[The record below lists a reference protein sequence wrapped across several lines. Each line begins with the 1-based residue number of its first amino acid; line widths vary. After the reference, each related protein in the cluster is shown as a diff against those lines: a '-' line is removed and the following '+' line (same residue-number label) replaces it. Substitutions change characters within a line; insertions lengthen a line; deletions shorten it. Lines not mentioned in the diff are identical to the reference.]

1 MSFTAPK
8 FTNAGRQ
15 LQTRVI
21 AGDTLTFTTI
31 KLGDGTM
38 TTEPIAALTDLIHG
52 IITLPVHEVRRNADY
67 ADVTGVFQNAG
78 LSSGFYW
85 REIGIF
91 AADPD
96 YPNDRSHDILYCYQ
110 NAAELAEYI
119 PSASSAV
126 IEKIIRVACVVGDAE
141 NVTVGLASQAYAK
154 AEDLQ
159 ALEEQ
164 YSKDV
169 ERIDNALDAVDPTKI
184 TTKAEPADG
193 DGVMIADSEDG
204 GKAKRLLWSS
214 VKTALG
220 KLFVPLAR
228 KINGKALSAD
238 VTLTGENIAVSTTDS
253 TPISGAVKY
262 RTNPNLLDNWYFGR
276 PVNQRGQTEYTEAGK
291 YVIDRWWLQLD
302 TSLSIVDGGVK
313 ISGKWDIEHFF
324 ENTLPNATYTL
335 SMLYK
340 DKTGTDDL
348 RFIVGNRSDGDIKGV
363 NTKNASG
370 LLSFTVT
377 SDIINKFIIG
387 FAGSTDNSVTLLA
400 TKLELGDTQTL
411 AHKENGV
418 WVLNEIPDFGEQL
431 RRCQRYAVDDNYHTT
446 VGQLNYDGDT
456 YYISVQL
463 PCVMRT
469 TPVITLKEISAIGWG
484 VLPISNAEI
493 TWRDANGFFVAIKD
507 LSSMNSFIGK
517 ACSVTYFASA
527 DL

>member
-21 AGDTLTFTTI
+21 AGDTLTFTAI

-141 NVTVGLASQAYAK
+141 NITVGLASQAYAK

-169 ERIDNALDAVDPTKI
+169 ERINDALDAVDPTKI
-184 TTKAEPADG
+184 TTKATPSDG
-193 DGVMIADSEDG
+193 DGVMIADSADG

-214 VKTALG
+214 VKAALG

-238 VTLTGENIAVSTTDS
+238 VTLTGDDIAMGADDAESLRAAMAKRAVGSAVLSDNADLDTVTVSGMYRLAAMELPWQTFSQMLVVHGGADTISQVIFAFSGGGVYVRNGNPTQVGGPGVWSNWKQLAVCAAPEVHDLPLNIAGSDNSSHYTIDQFGRVFVQIRSNLNTQWSGQKIIGTMPEGFRPKYYDAVVPLLIQND
-253 TPISGAVKY
+253 PIS
-262 RTNPNLLDNWYFGR
+262 F
-276 PVNQRGQTEYTEAGK
+276 QIGQIFIQPGGNI
-291 YVIDRWWLQLD
+291 YVH
-302 TSLSIVDGGVK
+302 G
-313 ISGKWDIEHFF
+313 
-324 ENTLPNATYTL
+324 
-335 SMLYK
+335 
-340 DKTGTDDL
+340 
-348 RFIVGNRSDGDIKGV
+348 
-363 NTKNASG
+363 
-370 LLSFTVT
+370 SFT
-377 SDIINKFIIG
+377 SAEYI
-387 FAGSTDNSVTLLA
+387 FAQLTYPASV
-400 TKLELGDTQTL
+400 
-411 AHKENGV
+411 
-418 WVLNEIPDFGEQL
+418 
-431 RRCQRYAVDDNYHTT
+431 
-446 VGQLNYDGDT
+446 
-456 YYISVQL
+456 
-463 PCVMRT
+463 
-469 TPVITLKEISAIGWG
+469 
-484 VLPISNAEI
+484 
-493 TWRDANGFFVAIKD
+493 
-507 LSSMNSFIGK
+507 
-517 ACSVTYFASA
+517 
-527 DL
+527 

>member
-8 FTNAGRQ
+8 FTGVGRQ

-141 NVTVGLASQAYAK
+141 SVTVGLASQAYAK

-164 YSKDV
+164 HSKDV
-169 ERIDNALDAVDPTKI
+169 ERINNALDAVDPTKI
-184 TTKAEPADG
+184 TAKDEPADG
-193 DGVMIADSEDG
+193 DGVMIADSADG

-228 KINGKALSAD
+228 KINGKALSKD
-238 VTLTGENIAVSTTDS
+238 VTLTGEDIAMGADDAETLRAAMAKRLGSRAKYLDGTSIFDYMKSEYNAGHHAGFIHALNCPDIPNGEKSWGYNVFFFHGEYYVAYALRSYPGLPDVGYVRFADSNGWVADWQKIVSANTPEVHNFPLADGFTGDLIYYKTQENICTVSGCIYGTFAKDS
-253 TPISGAVKY
+253 YISIGY
-262 RTNPNLLDNWYFGR
+262 
-276 PVNQRGQTEYTEAGK
+276 
-291 YVIDRWWLQLD
+291 
-302 TSLSIVDGGVK
+302 
-313 ISGKWDIEHFF
+313 
-324 ENTLPNATYTL
+324 LPE
-335 SMLYK
+335 
-340 DKTGTDDL
+340 
-348 RFIVGNRSDGDIKGV
+348 
-363 NTKNASG
+363 
-370 LLSFTVT
+370 
-377 SDIINKFIIG
+377 G
-387 FAGSTDNSVTLLA
+387 FHSAHA
-400 TKLELGDTQTL
+400 LELPVT
-411 AHKENGV
+411 ASYGV
-418 WVLNEIPDFGEQL
+418 EV
-431 RRCQRYAVDDNYHTT
+431 R
-446 VGQLNYDGDT
+446 
-456 YYISVQL
+456 
-463 PCVMRT
+463 
-469 TPVITLKEISAIGWG
+469 
-484 VLPISNAEI
+484 
-493 TWRDANGFFVAIKD
+493 
-507 LSSMNSFIGK
+507 
-517 ACSVTYFASA
+517 CSVATDGNVTVIISTSGVAYVYLNISFPCA
-527 DL
+527 

>member
-8 FTNAGRQ
+8 FTGVGRQ

-21 AGDTLTFTTI
+21 AGDTLTFTVI

-67 ADVTGVFQNAG
+67 AEVTGVFQNAG

-159 ALEEQ
+159 TLEEQ
-164 YSKDV
+164 HSKDV

-184 TTKAEPADG
+184 TAKAAPADG
-193 DGVMIADSEDG
+193 DGVMIADSADS

-228 KINGKALSAD
+228 KINGKALSGD
-238 VTLTGENIAVSTTDS
+238 VTLTGDDIA
-253 TPISGAVKY
+253 
-262 RTNPNLLDNWYFGR
+262 
-276 PVNQRGQTEYTEAGK
+276 
-291 YVIDRWWLQLD
+291 
-302 TSLSIVDGGVK
+302 
-313 ISGKWDIEHFF
+313 
-324 ENTLPNATYTL
+324 
-335 SMLYK
+335 M
-340 DKTGTDDL
+340 GTDDSETL
-348 RFIVGNRSDGDIKGV
+348 RAAMAKRLRYDDNLGLKIKLKAHKSLEYMSFDSGEETDLNYSGGCLALPGWRSGPWGMQLRYDMRWNTLFTRRYFNEGSEWDDWVRLATCMPPEVHELPLAAGWARFDATCRYYKTQESIVIVSIAARTTQSFRVSAALATLPEGFRPAADLEVPAIFKSSRRLVTIKATADGNLFVDLTDQSGV
-363 NTKNASG
+363 AI
-370 LLSFTVT
+370 T
-377 SDIINKFIIG
+377 SDDYF
-387 FAGSTDNSVTLLA
+387 FATFAFAA
-400 TKLELGDTQTL
+400 T
-411 AHKENGV
+411 
-418 WVLNEIPDFGEQL
+418 
-431 RRCQRYAVDDNYHTT
+431 
-446 VGQLNYDGDT
+446 
-456 YYISVQL
+456 
-463 PCVMRT
+463 
-469 TPVITLKEISAIGWG
+469 
-484 VLPISNAEI
+484 
-493 TWRDANGFFVAIKD
+493 
-507 LSSMNSFIGK
+507 
-517 ACSVTYFASA
+517 
-527 DL
+527 

>member
-8 FTNAGRQ
+8 FTGVGRQ

-67 ADVTGVFQNAG
+67 AEVTGVFQNAG

-164 YSKDV
+164 HSKDV
-169 ERIDNALDAVDPTKI
+169 ERINNALDAVDPTKI
-184 TTKAEPADG
+184 TAKAAPADG
-193 DGVMIADSEDG
+193 DGVMIADSADG
-204 GKAKRLLWSS
+204 SKAKRLLWSN
-214 VKTALG
+214 VKAALG

-238 VTLTGENIAVSTTDS
+238 VTLTGDDIAMGADDAETLRAAMAKRPLARETLTLAGDINAKSDFPRGKSLVFRTTDS
-253 TPISGAVKY
+253 DWNGNMPS
-262 RTNPNLLDNWYFGR
+262 
-276 PVNQRGQTEYTEAGK
+276 EYAAYAK
-291 YVIDRWWLQLD
+291 LRS
-302 TSLSIVDGGVK
+302 SLSGSYDMWFGASDCRFWFARAGDDAIPARNIWHELARCVAPEVHNFPLADGFTGDLIYYKTQENICTVSGCIYGTFAK
-313 ISGKWDIEHFF
+313 DSYISIGY
-324 ENTLPNATYTL
+324 LPE
-335 SMLYK
+335 
-340 DKTGTDDL
+340 
-348 RFIVGNRSDGDIKGV
+348 
-363 NTKNASG
+363 
-370 LLSFTVT
+370 
-377 SDIINKFIIG
+377 G
-387 FAGSTDNSVTLLA
+387 FHSAHA
-400 TKLELGDTQTL
+400 LELPV
-411 AHKENGV
+411 AASYGV
-418 WVLNEIPDFGEQL
+418 
-431 RRCQRYAVDDNYHTT
+431 
-446 VGQLNYDGDT
+446 
-456 YYISVQL
+456 
-463 PCVMRT
+463 
-469 TPVITLKEISAIGWG
+469 G
-484 VLPISNAEI
+484 V
-493 TWRDANGFFVAIKD
+493 R
-507 LSSMNSFIGK
+507 
-517 ACSVTYFASA
+517 CSVATDGNVTVIISTSGVAYVYLNISFPCA
-527 DL
+527 